1 MLCKKTYHA
10 RGNEGRGEVALNN
23 SNNWNYYLHIV
34 EICAK
39 GWQEAR
45 ENIKK
50 AEKQLR
56 KSLETVSIVKLQSIH
71 CKVENWREIFNPIV
85 NNTTC
90 FFERLEKRLRIMS
103 TIINNF
109 PPSGTILIFILKLNL
124 LQNVLFAAR
133 LKNVLKIIFNIFLL
147 FISSASKAD
156 NKRIFIFDKQN
167 LWSLLHS

>member
-10 RGNEGRGEVALNN
+10 RGHEGRGEVALNN

-39 GWQEAR
+39 GWKEAR

-50 AEKQLR
+50 AEKQLH

-90 FFERLEKRLRIMS
+90 FFERFEQRLRIMS

-109 PPSGTILIFILKLNL
+109 PPSGTILIFILKLWS
-124 LQNVLFAAR
+124 FTKCSFR
-133 LKNVLKIIFNIFLL
+133 
-147 FISSASKAD
+147 SSLEKCFE
-156 NKRIFIFDKQN
+156 NYFQHFFT
-167 LWSLLHS
+167 LH